1 MKNDDETVDVP
12 GWEGFPARLGRVVK
26 ADGVRAFARAAGLS
40 EGVVR
45 KYINGESFPTLDRL
59 EKIAGTAG
67 VSLGWLATGEG
78 FPVQGMTFDETEA
91 RIEGLSRWI
100 SLHVLAVNIGLVM
113 HNPEF
118 APHQSRVV
126 PYVLTDVPFGEFIA
140 RMFAELE
147 ARQLWNDDSKKDKFL
162 HEEVQNRLVTLYNDC
177 LAGTPPPLPRW
188 MFAMSPASEKA

>member
-1 MKNDDETVDVP
+1 MGAP
-12 GWEGFPARLGRVVK
+12 GCQGFPARLSRVVQV
-26 ADGVRAFARAAGLS
+26 DGVRAFARGAGLS

-45 KYINGESFPTLDRL
+45 KYLNGESFPTLDRL

-78 FPVQGMTFDETEA
+78 FPVQGITFDETEA

-100 SLHVLAVNIGLVM
+100 SLHVLALNIGLVM

-118 APHQSRVV
+118 APHQGRVV

-147 ARQLWNDDSKKDKFL
+147 ARQIWDDDSKKDKFL
-162 HEEVQNRLVTLYNDC
+162 HDEVQNRLIALYQDC
-177 LAGTPPPLPRW
+177 LNGTPPPLPRW
-188 MFAMSPASEKA
+188 VFAMSSTSEKA